1 MCCTLWRRCWAAF
14 SACEAA
20 GSAVNQLGRNWLNF
34 TALAVILGIFICQ
47 YQKISAK
54 VIAVLL
60 YMGPVVV
67 AEPAGYVIY
76 RTFEFDIFCRIKTGK
91 RLRVYRK
98 SVCQGTHSGCA
109 ACAGRRIGDYTDA

>member
-1 MCCTLWRRCWAAF
+1 M
-14 SACEAA
+14 
-20 GSAVNQLGRNWLNF
+20 
-34 TALAVILGIFICQ
+34 
-47 YQKISAK
+47 
-54 VIAVLL
+54 
-60 YMGPVVV
+60 V

-76 RTFEFDIFCRIKTGK
+76 RTFEFDFIRDVDVAYYFIAFAVVLFRAVMVEIFCRIKTGK